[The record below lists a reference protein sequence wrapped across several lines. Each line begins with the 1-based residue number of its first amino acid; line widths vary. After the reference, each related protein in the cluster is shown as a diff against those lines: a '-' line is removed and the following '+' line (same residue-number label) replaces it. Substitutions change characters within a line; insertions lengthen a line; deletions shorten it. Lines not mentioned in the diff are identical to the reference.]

1 MDDIKCNSLKCRKS
15 LQLEGTSHIFC
26 VECANSLF
34 SVPQIC
40 PACDTALPDADD
52 VVQTTLNP
60 PDSYKTSVLSGLH
73 PSIIL
78 DVASRALNFH
88 TYQTQQEAAF
98 QALVTRNTQ
107 EMSSIMRD
115 ANSEITLLKE
125 KVAETE
131 RDLEL
136 ERRRIRDLHETHK
149 ANAKAYNKLKA
160 QYDKE
165 KQRNLLPSS
174 ERHPSNTFE
183 AAAAAIAGN
192 TSGARQPFA
201 SIQDAG
207 TATPARSHSSSSI
220 ISQPDRGW
228 SASAQ
233 RNQYA
238 RNAQKLGG
246 GDAGAGGVPFAYN
259 PGDSVQRPRNTFQ
272 GDHTQLHNS
281 RHAPQQRH
289 GAAMKGLR
297 RGTNHSTGS
306 GSTGSDG
313 GGKQDHFVQTFQGQ
327 NSAREAGQHKMD
339 GTRSRAGEENL
350 PQFLGQPL
358 PSPRG
363 GTGGGGQPGQ
373 KLKGGQCI
381 GSFTCFAIPSCSNLT
396 WPSENPSTI
405 STLMTP
411 KSGPAP
417 AGAREGNA

>member
-78 DVASRALNFH
+78 DIASRALNFH

-107 EMSSIMRD
+107 ENQMSSIMRD

-183 AAAAAIAGN
+183 AAAAAIASN
-192 TSGARQPFA
+192 TKGARQPFA
-201 SIQDAG
+201 ANQSGSA
-207 TATPARSHSSSSI
+207 ATPARSHSTSSL

-228 SASAQ
+228 SASAH
-233 RNQYA
+233 RHHHA

-259 PGDSVQRPRNTFQ
+259 PGDSAQRPRNTFQ
-272 GDHTQLHNS
+272 GYHAQLQNS
-281 RHAPQQRH
+281 SQVAQQHH
-289 GAAMKGLR
+289 GGGMKGTR
-297 RGTNHSTGS
+297 QGRNHSTGS

-313 GGKQDHFVQTFQGQ
+313 GGRQDHFAQAFHGQ
-327 NSAREAGQHKMD
+327 QSARDPEQHKVP
-339 GTRSRAGEENL
+339 GIGSRTGGEEL

-363 GTGGGGQPGQ
+363 GAGGSQPGQ
-373 KLKGGQCI
+373 KPKAGQYF
-381 GSFTCFAIPSCSNLT
+381 GRPLPATQFALGNLCH
-396 WPSENPSTI
+396 NPDSRVKTGAGLRST
-405 STLMTP
+405 
-411 KSGPAP
+411 
-417 AGAREGNA
+417 